1 MNQANFLLCYK
12 VRTTL
17 WSWLQPSKNNCVPT
31 ELDVSISAF
40 DWCLHWVSVVRDLAA
55 RDAAMQWGKVLFT
68 FCTRVLY
75 RSSHDHHRAFV
86 CLPFIHF
93 ISLLNYLFYT
103 SLCGVSSSPVHFHF
117 LKHLLDH
124 IKVSKSRNNYVDL

>member
-1 MNQANFLLCYK
+1 MQLFSVGATIFKKKYLFWPWEVEK
-12 VRTTL
+12 T
-17 WSWLQPSKNNCVPT
+17 PSKVVFSLLPWAAQTAQIEEFIFQNVAYRPT
-31 ELDVSISAF
+31 VCKTGD
-40 DWCLHWVSVVRDLAA
+40 
-55 RDAAMQWGKVLFT
+55 AMQWGKVLFT

-103 SLCGVSSSPVHFHF
+103 SLCGVSSVPF
-117 LKHLLDH
+117 LGRFLIHLHTRMATQLV
-124 IKVSKSRNNYVDL
+124 II

>member
-1 MNQANFLLCYK
+1 
-12 VRTTL
+12 
-17 WSWLQPSKNNCVPT
+17 
-31 ELDVSISAF
+31 
-40 DWCLHWVSVVRDLAA
+40 
-55 RDAAMQWGKVLFT
+55 MQWGKVLFT

-103 SLCGVSSSPVHFHF
+103 SLCEVSSSSFLVRFLIHVQFNLAVFATRMAQLRTQMSACCHFSYHF
-117 LKHLLDH
+117 TVAKKLITEKGLGQRDDFLF
-124 IKVSKSRNNYVDL
+124 R

>member
-1 MNQANFLLCYK
+1 M
-12 VRTTL
+12 RT
-17 WSWLQPSKNNCVPT
+17 LQYSKNINYLICQFVKSSFF
-31 ELDVSISAF
+31 LIA
-40 DWCLHWVSVVRDLAA
+40 LAA
-55 RDAAMQWGKVLFT
+55 KTAQIKECMFQNVAYRPTVYKTGDAMQWGKVLFT

-103 SLCGVSSSPVHFHF
+103 SLCEVSSSSF
-117 LKHLLDH
+117 LVRFLIIYIL
-124 IKVSKSRNNYVDL
+124 I

>member
-1 MNQANFLLCYK
+1 MFQNVAYRPNVYK
-12 VRTTL
+12 TG
-17 WSWLQPSKNNCVPT
+17 
-31 ELDVSISAF
+31 D
-40 DWCLHWVSVVRDLAA
+40 
-55 RDAAMQWGKVLFT
+55 AMQWGKVLFT

-103 SLCGVSSSPVHFHF
+103 SLPVCMILYTLFI
-117 LKHLLDH
+117 LVCIYAITYLYRAGLQKY
-124 IKVSKSRNNYVDL
+124 KYVPLYCMTYF